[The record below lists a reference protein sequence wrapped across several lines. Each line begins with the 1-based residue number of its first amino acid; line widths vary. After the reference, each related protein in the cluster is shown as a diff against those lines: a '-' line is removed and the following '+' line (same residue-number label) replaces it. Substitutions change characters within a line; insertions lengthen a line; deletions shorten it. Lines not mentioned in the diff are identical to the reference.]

1 MTYRTFRR
9 RLSEATAAHDWLE
22 GLAFVLG
29 LAFLVLAVVCAWG
42 IVTSIAN
49 IGDTEAPPGT
59 PVTVGF
65 LEVTRGFAIVL
76 FALFGFHRV
85 RGRVVPRGRHGEGMV
100 RPRQGAQLGVGLSRR
115 SRTSNARAARS
126 PDG

>member
-22 GLAFVLG
+22 GVSFVLG
-29 LAFLVLAVVCAWG
+29 LGFLLLAVLCVWG
-42 IVTSIAN
+42 IVTGIVN

-76 FALFGFHRV
+76 FAAVRSGRV
-85 RGRVVPRGRHGEGMV
+85 RRRVVPRGRHVQRVV
-100 RPRQGAQLGVGLSRR
+100 RARQVAELTAPG
-115 SRTSNARAARS
+115 
-126 PDG
+126 

>member
-29 LAFLVLAVVCAWG
+29 VAFLALALLCAWG
-42 IVTSIAN
+42 IVTAIAN
-49 IGDTEAPPGT
+49 VGDAEAPPGE

-65 LEVTRGFAIVL
+65 LEVTRGFAMVL
-76 FALFGFHRV
+76 FALFGFV
-85 RGRVVPRGRHGEGMV
+85 
-100 RPRQGAQLGVGLSRR
+100 ALGVGWFLAGDTVKGWVARIKALAKER
-115 SRTSNARAARS
+115 S
-126 PDG
+126 